1 MKLYRLSYLVV
12 LTLIVCCLFRVDP
25 VYAKEIVTSRTEGV
39 IRFIGDNNKES
50 NPKPPAGEWLPPG
63 EEEGGGKIE
72 DLPQLNSQ
80 QREVYW
86 IGVLFVSVSVG
97 IYVKKQRLS
106 I

>member
-12 LTLIVCCLFRVDP
+12 LSLIVCCLFRVDQ
-25 VYAKEIVTSRTEGV
+25 EIVTSRTEGV